1 MHFQKENIRINC
13 ILPGIVATKII
24 PPEMIAAVSPEWSVY
39 ATSSSSPSK
48 WPPRNHKEGTLILT
62 CGPV

>member
-24 PPEMIAAVSPEWSVY
+24 PREMIAAVSPEWLAY
-39 ATSSSSPSK
+39 ATSPSNYLHGYFGVIK
-48 WPPRNHKEGTLILT
+48 KASLY
-62 CGPV
+62 